1 MASAILFYI
10 VIIPNAFA
18 TELIKM
24 IAAKN
29 GQRYLIIKQKIFLRR
44 NGCPSF
50 VISFSNLSTPTT
62 LDTRRHV
69 AIAAIGIITEFVMKS
84 KKSRNCIPIIVTFAS
99 GPYPR
104 QERLPSDTIITAST
118 SVAFLRFHPSS
129 SSNVETALSV
139 SAIEVHL
146 GHHRRM
152 QILPE

>member
-84 KKSRNCIPIIVTFAS
+84 KKFKIHKWTISKTGKSSKKNHDHTHKNSRFS
-99 GPYPR
+99 
-104 QERLPSDTIITAST
+104 TAP
-118 SVAFLRFHPSS
+118 VQFIF
-129 SSNVETALSV
+129 EC
-139 SAIEVHL
+139 
-146 GHHRRM
+146 
-152 QILPE
+152 

>member
-84 KKSRNCIPIIVTFAS
+84 KKSRNCIPMIFTNAS

-104 QERLPSDTIITAST
+104 EERLPSKIMITPT
-118 SVAFLRFHPSS
+118 TMVAFFLCHLSS
-129 SSNVETALSV
+129 S
-139 SAIEVHL
+139 
-146 GHHRRM
+146 
-152 QILPE
+152 

>member
-84 KKSRNCIPIIVTFAS
+84 KKSRNCIPRILKSAS
-99 GPYPR
+99 GPYT
-104 QERLPSDTIITAST
+104 QQHALLPFVLEQRRPYDIREHDKPLQGGGSLCSGKEDGGWRRVLLYPA
-118 SVAFLRFHPSS
+118 
-129 SSNVETALSV
+129 
-139 SAIEVHL
+139 
-146 GHHRRM
+146 GH
-152 QILPE
+152 